1 MESEALMDKG
11 IIIAIA
17 ITSVMALILP
27 IIVLKIGGAI

>member
-1 MESEALMDKG
+1 MDKG